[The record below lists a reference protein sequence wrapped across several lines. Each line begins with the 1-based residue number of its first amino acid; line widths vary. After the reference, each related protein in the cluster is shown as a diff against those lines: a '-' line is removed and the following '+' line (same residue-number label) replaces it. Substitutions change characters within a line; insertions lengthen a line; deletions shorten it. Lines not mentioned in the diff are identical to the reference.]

1 MYRFSRVLI
10 QEVISGTSNLFREM
24 LKLTRYLG
32 FSITVLD
39 KMRNVEKSMIKEIC
53 VLNVWR

>member
-10 QEVISGTSNLFREM
+10 QQVISGTSNLFREM